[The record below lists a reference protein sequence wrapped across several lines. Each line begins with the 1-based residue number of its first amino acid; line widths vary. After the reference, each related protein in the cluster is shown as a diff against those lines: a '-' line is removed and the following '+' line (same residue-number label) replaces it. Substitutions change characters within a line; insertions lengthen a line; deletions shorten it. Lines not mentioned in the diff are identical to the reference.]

1 MRVLTSFVLACCF
14 AGSALAADRGL
25 DPQRLQRLERLIQ
38 ADVQKGRIP
47 GAVMLVARDGRV
59 VMNKAIGKLDAAKE
73 APMRPDAI
81 FRIYSMTK
89 PIVSV
94 AALML
99 VEEGRLQ
106 LSDPVSL
113 HIPEL
118 KGLKVGVEKGDGL
131 DLVPATR
138 EPTVHDLMRHTSGF
152 TYGVFGKNLVKEE
165 YKKAGVDSWDQSNE
179 EFVKK
184 LSTVPLMSQPGTQWE
199 YSRSTDVL
207 GVVIERVSG
216 MPLDLFLETKILK
229 PLGMKDTGFWVPEAK
244 QARIAEALAVDPDS
258 RQPVRLIE
266 VREAPK
272 LLSGGGG
279 MVSTA
284 ADYLRFARML
294 LNGGELDGVRILSRK
309 TVEYM
314 TSNQLAPD
322 VKNMIGLTGDPTR
335 ADYGFGLGVAVRLTD
350 GQAPT
355 PGSAGD
361 YNWGGLGGTY
371 FWVDPKEKLIAIW
384 MMQAP
389 NQRTYYRGIFRD
401 MVYAAMTR

>member
-1 MRVLTSFVLACCF
+1 MRWMIPARSTISGGHFIGGGVMRVLILVAAACLF
-14 AGSALAADRGL
+14 ASNALAQGRGL
-25 DPQRLQRLERLIQ
+25 DAQRLQRLESLVQ

-47 GAVMLVARDGRV
+47 GVVMLVTRDGKV
-59 VMNKAIGKLDAAKE
+59 VMNKAIGSQDAATNV
-73 APMRPDAI
+73 PMRTDSI

-106 LSDPVSL
+106 LSDPVSQ

-152 TYGVFGKNLVKEE
+152 TYGVFGKNMVKEQ
-165 YKKAGVDSWDQSNE
+165 YQKAGVDSWEQTNA
-179 EFVKK
+179 EFIQK
-184 LSTVPLMSQPGTQWE
+184 LAMVPLMSQPGTQWE

-207 GVVIERVSG
+207 GVVIERISG
-216 MPLDLFLETKILK
+216 MALDQFLESRILK
-229 PLGMKDTGFWVPEAK
+229 PLDMKDTGFWVPAEK
-244 QARIAEALAVDPDS
+244 QGRIAEALAVDPDS
-258 RQPVRLIE
+258 KQPVSLTN
-266 VREAPK
+266 VRQAPK

-284 ADYLRFARML
+284 ADYLRFTRML
-294 LNGGELDGVRILSRK
+294 LNGGQLDGVRLLSKK

-314 TSNQLAPD
+314 TTD
-322 VKNMIGLTGDPTR
+322 HIGP
-335 ADYGFGLGVAVRLTD
+335 
-350 GQAPT
+350 
-355 PGSAGD
+355 
-361 YNWGGLGGTY
+361 
-371 FWVDPKEKLIAIW
+371 
-384 MMQAP
+384 
-389 NQRTYYRGIFRD
+389 
-401 MVYAAMTR
+401 

>member
-1 MRVLTSFVLACCF
+1 MRIVASFVAAFLF
-14 AGSALAADRGL
+14 ASAALAADRGL

-38 ADVQKGRIP
+38 ADVEKGRIP
-47 GAVMLVARDGRV
+47 GAVMLISRDGKV
-59 VMNKAIGKLDAAKE
+59 VMNKAIGQQDAQKGVPMKLDS
-73 APMRPDAI
+73 I

-94 AALML
+94 AAMML

-106 LSDPVSL
+106 LSDPVSQ

-131 DLVPATR
+131 DLVAAVR
-138 EPTVHDLMRHTSGF
+138 EPTVHDLLRHTSGF
-152 TYGVFGKNLVKEE
+152 TYGVFGKNLVKEA
-165 YKKAGVDSWDQSNE
+165 YQKAGVDSWDQTNA
-179 EFVKK
+179 EFIKK
-184 LSTVPLMSQPGTQWE
+184 LATVPLMSQPGTQWE
-199 YSRSTDVL
+199 YSRSVDVL
-207 GVVIERVSG
+207 GVVVERVSG
-216 MPLDLFLETKILK
+216 LPLDQFLQARILK
-229 PLGMKDTGFWVPEAK
+229 PLGMKDTGFWVPADK
-244 QARIAEALAVDPDS
+244 QARIAEAFPVDPDS
-258 RQPVRLIE
+258 KQPVTLAEIRQ
-266 VREAPK
+266 APK

-284 ADYLRFARML
+284 ADYLRFTRML
-294 LNGGELDGVRILSRK
+294 MNGGELDGVRILSRK

-314 TSNQLAPD
+314 TSD
-322 VKNMIGLTGDPTR
+322 HIGTVRGPTYIPG
-335 ADYGFGLGVAVRLTD
+335 AGYGFGLGFAVRLAD
-350 GQAPT
+350 GLATT

-389 NQRTYYRGIFRD
+389 GQRTYYRGIFRD
-401 MVYAAMTR
+401 MVYAAMTK

>member
-1 MRVLTSFVLACCF
+1 MSPIMKGVISLAAASLL
-14 AGSALAADRGL
+14 AGSAAAAERGL
-25 DPQRLQRLERLIQ
+25 DPARLEKLERVVR
-38 ADVQKGRIP
+38 ADIEGGRIP
-47 GAVMLVARDGRV
+47 GAVMLIMRDGKV
-59 VMNKAIGKLDAAKE
+59 VMNKALGQQDAAKGI
-73 APMRPDAI
+73 PMRADSI

-94 AALML
+94 AAMIL

-106 LSDPVSL
+106 LSDPVSV

-131 DLVPATR
+131 ELVAAAR

-152 TYGVFGKNLVKEE
+152 TYGIFGKSMVKDL
-165 YKKAGVDSWDQSNE
+165 YKEQGVDRTDHSNA

-184 LSTVPLMSQPGTQWE
+184 LSAVPLMFQPGSTWE

-207 GVVIERVSG
+207 GVVVERVSG
-216 MPLDLFLETKILK
+216 QTLDRFLEERILR
-229 PLGMKDTGFWVPEAK
+229 PLGMKDTGFSVPADK
-244 QARIAEALAVDPDS
+244 QARVAEAFATDPDS
-258 RQPVRLIE
+258 KQPVNLFDPRQP
-266 VREAPK
+266 AK

-284 ADYLRFARML
+284 ADYLRFARMM
-294 LNGGELDGVRILSRK
+294 LNGGELNGVRILSKK

-314 TSNQLAPD
+314 TTDHLGA
-322 VKNMIGLTGDPTR
+322 VRGPTYLPGPG
-335 ADYGFGLGVAVRLTD
+335 YGFGLGVAVRLTD

-389 NQRTYYRGIFRD
+389 GQRTYYRALYRD
-401 MVYAAMTR
+401 MVYGAMMQ